1 MKSSATEEQHL
12 EPDPRSEASG
22 GTTVPPFD
30 PGRPG
35 QTWPNMAKHVAKAL
49 RPCLVEGEVPDGA
62 K

>member
-12 EPDPRSEASG
+12 EPDPRSEAWG
-22 GTTVPPFD
+22 GTTDVD

-35 QTWPNMAKHVAKAL
+35 QTWPNMAKAL

-62 K
+62 T